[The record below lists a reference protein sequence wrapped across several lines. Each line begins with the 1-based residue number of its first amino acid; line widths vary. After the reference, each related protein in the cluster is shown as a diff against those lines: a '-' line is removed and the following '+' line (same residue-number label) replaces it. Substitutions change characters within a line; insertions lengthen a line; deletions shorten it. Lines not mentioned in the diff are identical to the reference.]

1 MEKPN
6 TPQQGPGADQSSGFY
21 WRYLVWILIITGLFL
36 YWANT
41 TTGPVTTESLA
52 YTEFKQAVRNGRVAE
67 VTIEGQQIRGRY
79 EQQAAPAKPSASED
93 QPQPQPPRAFTT
105 TIPLVDDPDLMPL
118 LEKQNVTIHAQSAE
132 TPWWASALIG
142 ILPWILIIAL
152 FWWGWK
158 RMQERMGGAGGRDGM
173 FSFGKSKA
181 RRFREGATNVRFDD
195 VAGLENAKKDLREII
210 DYLREPER
218 YLRLGAK
225 IPKGTLLMGPPGTG
239 KTLLAKAVAGEAGA
253 PFYSISAS
261 EFIEMFVGVGA
272 ARVRDM
278 FKDAKQEAPSII
290 FIDELDSVGRSRGT
304 GMGGGHDEREQTLNQ
319 ILSEMDG
326 FQPYEKVVVLAATN
340 RPDVLDRALLRPG
353 RFDRKVVLDLPRKE
367 ARKQVL
373 RVHTRKTPL
382 DEDVDLSIIAQRTVG
397 FSGADLENLVNE
409 AALLAGRDGHE
420 KVAMAHV
427 NRARDKI
434 ILGEE
439 REGLL
444 NEEEREL
451 VAYHEAGHAVLA
463 WELPE
468 ADPLDKVTIIPRG
481 RALGATEQ
489 LPEEERNNVK
499 FSYLKDRVAVMLG
512 GRVAEKTIF
521 GEVTSG
527 AESDLTQAT
536 RLVRRMISQWGM
548 SEVIGPASFP
558 RGEEHVFLGREMA
571 QPPEFS
577 EQTAQ
582 IIDKELRKMLEEFEN
597 YATET
602 LKKNRH
608 KLDALAKALLEHET
622 IEASQVD
629 RLFKDAEKAA

>member
-6 TPQQGPGADQSSGFY
+6 RPQHGPGAESSRSFY
-21 WRYLVWILIITGLFL
+21 WRYLLWILVVTTLFL

-52 YTEFKQAVRNGRVAE
+52 YTEFKEAVREGRVTE
-67 VTIEGQQIRGRY
+67 VTIEGQDIRGHY
-79 EQQAAPAKPSASED
+79 AQPEQPADEEQEPA
-93 QPQPQPPRAFTT
+93 PQPEEPGGFTT
-105 TIPLVDDPDLMPL
+105 TIPSVEDPDLIPL
-118 LEKQNVTIHAQSAE
+118 LEQNNVTVHAESAE

-152 FWWGWK
+152 FWWGWT

-181 RRFREGATNVRFDD
+181 RRFREGATHVRFDD
-195 VAGLENAKKDLREII
+195 VAGLENAKMDLREII
-210 DYLREPER
+210 EYLRDPAR
-218 YLRLGAK
+218 YRRLGAK
-225 IPKGTLLMGPPGTG
+225 IPKGILLMGPPGTG

-304 GMGGGHDEREQTLNQ
+304 GVGGGHDEREQTLNQ
-319 ILSEMDG
+319 ILAEMDG
-326 FQPYEKVVVLAATN
+326 FQPHEQVVVLAATN

-373 RVHTRKTPL
+373 SVHTRKMPL
-382 DEDVDLSIIAQRTVG
+382 DEDVNLDVIAQRTVG

-409 AALLAGRDGHE
+409 AALLAGRDGSE
-420 KVAMAHV
+420 TVSMAHI

-444 NEEEREL
+444 NENERKL

-489 LPEEERNNVK
+489 LPEEERHNVK

-512 GRVAEKTIF
+512 GRVAEKTVF

-527 AESDLTQAT
+527 AEADLAQAT
-536 RLVRRMISQWGM
+536 RLVRRMVSQWGM

-571 QPPEFS
+571 QPPDFS

-582 IIDKELRKMLEEFEN
+582 IIDKEIRKILEEFEK
-597 YATET
+597 YATAT
-602 LKKNRH
+602 LRDNRH
-608 KLDALAKALLEHET
+608 KLDALARALLEHET
-622 IEASQVD
+622 IEASQVNQ
-629 RLFKDAEKAA
+629 LFKDAEKAA